1 MQHINKQKLLLFR
14 ESTYSM
20 VFNMNNGIQ
29 IALDN
34 SHNNLLTLEASSYA
48 DFTQFLFTSGYKVGK
63 IELGFN
69 SIENIRQYAAVIIST
84 PKNIELTTKE
94 IEVLEQYVKKGG
106 SLLIIGARGGNYS
119 NRTNLNEL
127 TRKFG
132 FEFVDDD
139 VFDSVSYVNMQ
150 KRPLISNFK
159 PHFITDQ
166 VKKVVL
172 SSSCSLNLIET
183 FEEEK
188 NVQVEVL
195 INAGINCW
203 RKTYDGKEWVEEDSP
218 RIPLMI
224 AVEYYEGKIVS
235 FGTTSIFSS
244 LGREYGFTA
253 FDNDIIIANI
263 LRWLTTD
270 IESEGKVITIDL
282 QLDLFHWLDSIV
294 KEENWDNF
302 SDVINVS
309 LKYFKDNYSRFMD
322 EIEVLKQERLARK
335 KKLAE
340 KQNKEVEE
348 EDSESEDEVLE
359 RVPQRKK
366 ADLVDILD
374 ALEEVTGERYELS
387 IDIEGDNA
395 KEEMIDELPDDLND
409 FTVKELKEFCKKY
422 EIDLPHNARKA
433 DIVKVIEYVLGID
446 EDEA

>member
-1 MQHINKQKLLLFR
+1 MD
-14 ESTYSM
+14 
-20 VFNMNNGIQ
+20 NGIR

-69 SIENIRQYAAVIIST
+69 SLENIKQYTAIIIST
-84 PKNIELTTKE
+84 PKNIALTVKE
-94 IEVLEQYVKKGG
+94 IEVLEEFVRNGG
-106 SLLIIGARGGNYS
+106 SLLIIGAQGGDYS

-132 FEFVDDD
+132 FEFVNDE

-150 KRPLISNFK
+150 KRPLITNFK
-159 PHFITDQ
+159 PHFITEQ

-172 SSSCSLNLIET
+172 SSSCSLN
-183 FEEEK
+183 
-188 NVQVEVL
+188 QVEVLENEQNIQIEQL

-203 RKTYDGKEWVEEDSP
+203 RRKYDGKEWVEEDSP
-218 RIPLMI
+218 KIPLMLAI
-224 AVEYYEGKIVS
+224 EYYEGKVVS

-282 QLDLFHWLDSIV
+282 QLDLFHWLNSIV

-309 LKYFKDNYSRFMD
+309 LKYFKDNYSQFMD

-335 KKLAE
+335 EALAKK
-340 KQNKEVEE
+340 KKEE
-348 EDSESEDEVLE
+348 EEKLLESEEDVLE
-359 RVPQRKK
+359 RIPERKK
-366 ADLVDILD
+366 EDLVDILD
-374 ALEEVTGERYELS
+374 AIEEVTGERYELS
-387 IDIEGDNA
+387 IDIEGDEV
-395 KEEMIDELPDDLND
+395 KQEMLDELPNNLND
-409 FTVKELKEFCKKY
+409 FTVKELKAFCKKH
-422 EIDLPHNARKA
+422 EIDLPNNARKT
-433 DIVKVIEYVLGID
+433 DIIKVIEYVLGID
-446 EDEA
+446 EN

>member
-1 MQHINKQKLLLFR
+1 MD
-14 ESTYSM
+14 
-20 VFNMNNGIQ
+20 NGIR

-69 SIENIRQYAAVIIST
+69 SLENIKQYT
-84 PKNIELTTKE
+84 PKNIALTVKE
-94 IEVLEQYVKKGG
+94 IEVLEEFVRNGG
-106 SLLIIGARGGNYS
+106 SLLIIGAQGGDYS

-132 FEFVDDD
+132 FEFVNDE

-150 KRPLISNFK
+150 KRPLITNFK
-159 PHFITDQ
+159 PHFITEQ

-172 SSSCSLNLIET
+172 SSSCSLN
-183 FEEEK
+183 
-188 NVQVEVL
+188 QVEVLENEQNIQIEQL

-203 RKTYDGKEWVEEDSP
+203 RRKYDGKEWVEEDSP
-218 RIPLMI
+218 KIPLMLAI
-224 AVEYYEGKIVS
+224 EYYEGKVVS

-282 QLDLFHWLDSIV
+282 QLDLFHWLNSIV

-309 LKYFKDNYSRFMD
+309 LKYFKDNYSQFMD

-335 KKLAE
+335 EALAKK
-340 KQNKEVEE
+340 KKEE
-348 EDSESEDEVLE
+348 EEKLLESEEDVLE
-359 RVPQRKK
+359 RIPERKK
-366 ADLVDILD
+366 EDLVDILD
-374 ALEEVTGERYELS
+374 AIEEVTGERYELS
-387 IDIEGDNA
+387 IDIEGDEV
-395 KEEMIDELPDDLND
+395 KQEMLDELPNNLND
-409 FTVKELKEFCKKY
+409 FTVKELKAFCKKH
-422 EIDLPHNARKA
+422 EIDLPNNARKT
-433 DIVKVIEYVLGID
+433 DIIKVIEYVLGID
-446 EDEA
+446 EN

>member
-1 MQHINKQKLLLFR
+1 MD
-14 ESTYSM
+14 
-20 VFNMNNGIQ
+20 NGIQ

-69 SIENIRQYAAVIIST
+69 SLENIKQYSAIIIST
-84 PKNIELTTKE
+84 PKNIALTVKE
-94 IEVLEQYVKKGG
+94 IEVLEEFVRNGG
-106 SLLIIGARGGNYS
+106 AMLIIGAQGGDYS

-132 FEFVDDD
+132 FEFVNDE

-150 KRPLISNFK
+150 KRPLITNFR
-159 PHFITDQ
+159 PHFITEQ

-172 SSSCSLNLIET
+172 SSSCSLN
-183 FEEEK
+183 
-188 NVQVEVL
+188 QVEVLEDEQNIQVEQL

-203 RKTYDGKEWVEEDSP
+203 RKKYDGKEWVEEDSP
-218 RIPLMI
+218 KIPLMLAI
-224 AVEYYEGKIVS
+224 EYYEGKVVS

-282 QLDLFHWLDSIV
+282 QLDLFHWLDSVV

-309 LKYFKDNYSRFMD
+309 LKYFKDNYSQFMD

-335 KKLAE
+335 EALAKK
-340 KQNKEVEE
+340 KKEE
-348 EDSESEDEVLE
+348 EEKLLESEEEVLE

-366 ADLVDILD
+366 EDLVDIID
-374 ALEEVTGERYELS
+374 AIEEVTGERYELS
-387 IDIEGDNA
+387 IDIEA
-395 KEEMIDELPDDLND
+395 EETKKEMLDELPDDLND
-409 FTVKELKEFCKKY
+409 FTVKELKAFCKKH
-422 EIDLPHNARKA
+422 EIDLPNNARKA
-433 DIVKVIEYVLGID
+433 DIIKVIEYVLGID
-446 EDEA
+446 EE

>member
-1 MQHINKQKLLLFR
+1 MQHINKLKLLLFR
-14 ESTYSM
+14 ESSHSM
-20 VFNMNNGIQ
+20 VLVMENGLQ

-69 SIENIRQYAAVIIST
+69 SLENIKNYSAVIIST
-84 PKNIELTTKE
+84 PKNIQLTIKE
-94 IEVLEQYVKKGG
+94 VEVLEEYVRKGG
-106 SLLIIGARGGNYS
+106 SLLIIGARGGDYS

-132 FEFVDDD
+132 FEFIDDE

-150 KRPLISNFK
+150 KRPLISKFK
-159 PHFITDQ
+159 PHFITEQ

-172 SSSCSLNLIET
+172 SSSCSLNPIE
-183 FEEEK
+183 FLEDEK
-188 NVQVEVL
+188 NIQVVQL

-203 RKTYDGKEWVEEDSP
+203 RRKYDGKEWVEEDSP
-218 RIPLMI
+218 KIPLML
-224 AVEYYEGKIVS
+224 AVEYYEGKVVS

-270 IESEGKVITIDL
+270 IESEGKVITIDI

-294 KEENWDNF
+294 KEQNWNNF

-309 LKYFKDNYSRFMD
+309 LKYFKDNYTQFMD
-322 EIEVLKQERLARK
+322 EIQKLKQEREARK
-335 KKLAE
+335 IAIAE
-340 KQNKEVEE
+340 KKKKEEEEE
-348 EDSESEDEVLE
+348 EDQEGEEQILE

-366 ADLVDILD
+366 EDLVDIID
-374 ALEEVTGERYELS
+374 AIEEVTGERYELS
-387 IDIEGDNA
+387 IDLEGDDA
-395 KEEMIDELPDDLND
+395 IHDLPSDLND
-409 FTVKELKEFCKKY
+409 FTLT
-422 EIDLPHNARKA
+422 AKA
-433 DIVKVIEYVLGID
+433 NPSKTKQS
-446 EDEA
+446 

>member
-1 MQHINKQKLLLFR
+1 M
-14 ESTYSM
+14 E
-20 VFNMNNGIQ
+20 NGIQ

-69 SIENIRQYAAVIIST
+69 SLESIRNYAAIVIST
-84 PKNIELTTKE
+84 PKNIELTAKE
-94 IEVLEQYVKKGG
+94 IEVLEEYVREGG
-106 SLLIIGARGGNYS
+106 SLLLIGARGGDYS

-127 TRKFG
+127 TQKFG
-132 FEFVDDD
+132 FEFVNDE
-139 VFDSVSYVNMQ
+139 VFDSVSYVNIQ
-150 KRPLISNFK
+150 KRPLISQFK
-159 PHFITDQ
+159 PHFITEQ

-172 SSSCSLNLIET
+172 SSSCSLT
-183 FEEEK
+183 R
-188 NVQVEVL
+188 VEVL
-195 INAGINCW
+195 EDEKSIQIEQIITAGINCW
-203 RKTYDGKEWVEEDSP
+203 RNKYDGKEWVEEDSP
-218 RIPLMI
+218 KIPLMF
-224 AVEYYEGKIVS
+224 AVEYYEGKVVS

-309 LKYFKDNYSRFMD
+309 LKYFKDNYSQFMD
-322 EIEVLKQERLARK
+322 EIRELKQQREARK
-335 KKLAE
+335 KALAE
-340 KQNKEVEE
+340 KKKKEE
-348 EDSESEDEVLE
+348 EEEQAEESEEEILE
-359 RVPQRKK
+359 RVPTRKK

-374 ALEEVTGERYELS
+374 AIEEVTGERYELS
-387 IDIEGDNA
+387 IDLEDEEA
-395 KEEMIDELPDDLND
+395 KHEMLEELPDDLND
-409 FTVKELKEFCKKY
+409 FTVKELKNFCKKY
-422 EIDLPHNARKA
+422 EIDLPNNARKA
-433 DIVKVIEYVLGID
+433 DIIKVIQYVLGID
-446 EDEA
+446 ES

>member
-1 MQHINKQKLLLFR
+1 MD
-14 ESTYSM
+14 
-20 VFNMNNGIQ
+20 NGIL

-69 SIENIRQYAAVIIST
+69 SLENIKQYTAIIIST
-84 PKNIELTTKE
+84 PKNIALTVKE
-94 IEVLEQYVKKGG
+94 IEVLENFVRNGG
-106 SLLIIGARGGNYS
+106 NLLIIGAQGGDYS

-132 FEFVDDD
+132 FEFVNDE

-150 KRPLISNFK
+150 KRPLITNFK
-159 PHFITDQ
+159 PHFITEQ

-172 SSSCSLNLIET
+172 SSSCSLNLVEVL
-183 FEEEK
+183 EDEQ
-188 NVQVEVL
+188 NVQIELL

-203 RKTYDGKEWVEEDSP
+203 RRKYDGKEWVEEDSP
-218 RIPLMI
+218 KIPLML
-224 AVEYYEGKIVS
+224 AVEYYEGKVVS

-270 IESEGKVITIDL
+270 VESEGKVITIDL
-282 QLDLFHWLDSIV
+282 QLDLFHWLDSII

-302 SDVINVS
+302 SDIINVS
-309 LKYFKDNYSRFMD
+309 LKYFKDNYSQFMD
-322 EIEVLKQERLARK
+322 KIEVLKQERIARK
-335 KKLAE
+335 EALAQKK
-340 KQNKEVEE
+340 KEE
-348 EDSESEDEVLE
+348 EEKLLESEEEVLE

-366 ADLVDILD
+366 EDLVDILD
-374 ALEEVTGERYELS
+374 AIEEVTGERYELS
-387 IDIEGDNA
+387 IDIEGD
-395 KEEMIDELPDDLND
+395 EMKQKMLDELPNDLND
-409 FTVKELKEFCKKY
+409 FTVKELKAFCKKH
-422 EIDLPHNARKA
+422 EIDLPNNARKT
-433 DIVKVIEYVLGID
+433 DIIKVIEYVLGID
-446 EDEA
+446 EN

>member
-1 MQHINKQKLLLFR
+1 MD
-14 ESTYSM
+14 
-20 VFNMNNGIQ
+20 NGIQ

-69 SIENIRQYAAVIIST
+69 SLENIKHYSAIIIST
-84 PKNIELTTKE
+84 PKNIGLTAKEL
-94 IEVLEQYVKKGG
+94 EVLEEFVRKGG
-106 SLLIIGARGGNYS
+106 SLLIIGARGGDYS

-132 FEFVDDD
+132 FEFVNDE
-139 VFDSVSYVNMQ
+139 VFDSVSYVNIQ
-150 KRPLISNFK
+150 KRPLITTFK
-159 PHFITDQ
+159 PHFITEQ

-172 SSSCSLNLIET
+172 SSSCSLNLVEVL
-183 FEEEK
+183 EDEQ
-188 NVQVEVL
+188 NVQIEQL

-203 RKTYDGKEWVEEDSP
+203 RNVYDGKEWVEKDSP
-218 RIPLMI
+218 KIPLMLAI
-224 AVEYYEGKIVS
+224 EYYEGKVVS

-282 QLDLFHWLDSIV
+282 QLDLFHWLDSVI

-302 SDVINVS
+302 SDIINVS
-309 LKYFKDNYSRFMD
+309 LKYFKDNYSQFLD
-322 EIEVLKQERLARK
+322 KIEVLKQERLAK
-335 KKLAE
+335 KKALAQ
-340 KQNKEVEE
+340 KKKEE
-348 EDSESEDEVLE
+348 EEKLLESEEDILE

-366 ADLVDILD
+366 EDLVDILD
-374 ALEEVTGERYELS
+374 AIEEVTGERYELS
-387 IDIEGDNA
+387 IDIEGDEV
-395 KEEMIDELPDDLND
+395 KQEMLDELPNDLND
-409 FTVKELKEFCKKY
+409 FTVKELKAFCTKH
-422 EIDLPHNARKA
+422 EIDLPNNARKA
-433 DIVKVIEYVLGID
+433 DIIKVIEYVLGID
-446 EDEA
+446 EN